1 MSFLIP
7 YNLHG
12 DILLVPDNI
21 WLAISFYL
29 SKYIDANAEKLRH
42 KFVKHEGKKELIVIE
57 YAATVEESLKL

>member
-1 MSFLIP
+1 M
-7 YNLHG
+7 
-12 DILLVPDNI
+12 PDNI